1 MSHREIILYIDRI
14 LILVSITDS
23 FYVMLVFHDALD
35 INYRNYTVS
44 NNKMKLPKYREY
56 HEIIFR
62 ACYNEKVC
70 VI

>member
-1 MSHREIILYIDRI
+1 M
-14 LILVSITDS
+14 ITITHS
-23 FYVMLVFHDALD
+23 FYVIIVFHALD

-44 NNKMKLPKYREY
+44 NNKMKLPKYHEY